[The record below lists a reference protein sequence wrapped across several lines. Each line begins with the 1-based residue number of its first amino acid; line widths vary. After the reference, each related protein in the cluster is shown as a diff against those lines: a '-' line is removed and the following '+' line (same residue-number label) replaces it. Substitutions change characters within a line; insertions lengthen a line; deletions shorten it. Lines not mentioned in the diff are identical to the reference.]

1 MFIKTNTIIWVHII
15 LYIMLAN
22 FINYTALS
30 KVSYCTLYT
39 AEQCPDEDDDVV
51 HCSCFVLCDDED
63 CVLLSV
69 MKC

>member
-1 MFIKTNTIIWVHII
+1 MICPLHSERKEQRIIMKNYIHKTIVFMKALLQT
-15 LYIMLAN
+15 
-22 FINYTALS
+22 LS
-30 KVSYCTLYT
+30 K
-39 AEQCPDEDDDVV
+39 QCESPDEDDDVG